1 MVGLG
6 LRTLECSKRMMALEL
21 YASLAEHGQAFFADY
36 VSRMFDLARWF
47 AREIDAAPD
56 VELATQPQA
65 NIVCFR
71 VTRPGVDDLDALQFR
86 IREELV
92 HSGAFYLVKARLR
105 DRTYLRTTII
115 NPRTTE
121 NDLSALLMA
130 VRAAASRQSAG

>member
-1 MVGLG
+1 
-6 LRTLECSKRMMALEL
+6 
-21 YASLAEHGQAFFADY
+21 
-36 VSRMFDLARWF
+36 MFDLARSF

-56 VELATQPQA
+56 FELATQPQA

-71 VTRPGVDDLDALQFR
+71 VTPSNVDDLDALQLR

-92 HSGAFYLVKARLR
+92 HSGAFYVVKTRLR

-121 NDLSALLMA
+121 DDLSALLMA
-130 VRAAASRQSAG
+130 IRAAANPQLAG